1 MLVLDSFSFLMG
13 VQTLTARITNTSVGP
28 YLGPGSVPSIFP
40 RRLHHSLAVSP
51 PGAGQG
57 SRARVCGPAH
67 RLGSSLHYTCSLLSG
82 ARVVTG
88 ARVIYAHKIETVRQG
103 EVMWPATDEP
113 GLQNIQIQ
121 NFKALFLPKE
131 TISPWIRT
139 TGQAAGLW
147 PLPHSSSLL
156 SKHRISSH
164 SHSSP
169 RSPCVQGRMDGH
181 WHFKL
186 MVVKMELNS

>member
-1 MLVLDSFSFLMG
+1 MS
-13 VQTLTARITNTSVGP
+13 P
-28 YLGPGSVPSIFP
+28 YLGPGSVPSIFH
-40 RRLHHSLAVSP
+40 RRLHHSLVVSP

-67 RLGSSLHYTCSLLSG
+67 RLCSSLHYTCSLLSG

-88 ARVIYAHKIETVRQG
+88 PGVRQG
-103 EVMWPATDEP
+103 EVMWPVTDEP

-147 PLPHSSSLL
+147 PLPQSSSLL

-169 RSPCVQGRMDGH
+169 KSPCVQGRVDGC

-186 MVVKMELNS
+186 GVVKMELNS